1 MLFHIILITA
11 GITGS
16 TFQFSSEADFRKV
29 ISHHESAGWTI
40 AFDDELPM
48 GGLAVTLE
56 NPQATTLLVAS
67 NSK

>member
-16 TFQFSSEADFRKV
+16 TFQFSNEAEFHKV
-29 ISHHESAGWTI
+29 IAHHESAGWTI
-40 AFDDELPM
+40 AFDDELPL

-56 NPQATTLLVAS
+56 SPYATALIAS